1 MSILGSRLYAVTELL
16 KKRDNNYLFA
26 DIGSDHAFLAIE
38 VLRNGL
44 AKKAI
49 AADINEMPLLK
60 GKENAQNFSVDIDF
74 ILSDGFDNLEG
85 LGITSAAICG
95 MGGELIA
102 KIVLRSET
110 AKSALLILQPMSAQ
124 DELRKALWDNGF
136 VIHKEVFVFDA
147 GKPYTVMQVTFENRN
162 TEYSYLDLFLGK
174 ERIITEEFK
183 KYCQK
188 VLQSALKRRLGIVA
202 RGESTSDIDDLIKYC
217 QTQTTN
223 F

>member
-1 MSILGSRLYAVTELL
+1 
-16 KKRDNNYLFA
+16 
-26 DIGSDHAFLAIE
+26 
-38 VLRNGL
+38 
-44 AKKAI
+44 
-49 AADINEMPLLK
+49 
-60 GKENAQNFSVDIDF
+60 
-74 ILSDGFDNLEG
+74 
-85 LGITSAAICG
+85 

-110 AKSALLILQPMSAQ
+110 AKNALLILQPMSAQ

-136 VIHKEVFVFDA
+136 VIHKEVFVYDS
-147 GKPYTVMQVTFENRN
+147 GKPYTVMQVTFTGEN

-174 ERIITEEFK
+174 ERIVTDEFK

-188 VLQSALKRRLGIVA
+188 VLQSAIKRRLGIIA
-202 RGESTSDIDDLIKYC
+202 RGESTDDIDNLIEYC

>member
-1 MSILGSRLYAVTELL
+1 MSILGNRLNTVTDLL
-16 KKRDNNYLFA
+16 KKCENNHLFA

-38 VLRNGL
+38 VLRQGL
-44 AKKAI
+44 CKKAI

-60 GKENAQNFSVDIDF
+60 GKENAQNFGVDIEF

-110 AKSALLILQPMSAQ
+110 AKNALLILQPMSAQ

-136 VIHKEVFVFDA
+136 VIHKEVFVYDS
-147 GKPYTVMQVTFENRN
+147 GKPYTVMQVTFTGEN

-174 ERIITEEFK
+174 ERIVTDEFK

-188 VLQSALKRRLGIVA
+188 VLQSAIKRRLGIIA
-202 RGESTSDIDDLIKYC
+202 RGESTDDIDNLIEYC